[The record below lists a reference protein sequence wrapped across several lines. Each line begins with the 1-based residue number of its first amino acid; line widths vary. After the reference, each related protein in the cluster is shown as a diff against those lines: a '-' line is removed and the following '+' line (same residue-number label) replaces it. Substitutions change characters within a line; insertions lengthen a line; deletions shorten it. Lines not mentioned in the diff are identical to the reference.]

1 MTELSMLFGMNPQ
14 DVAEILEEIGVLLEI
29 QGENPFK
36 TRAYSNAARAI
47 EKLEEPLDALVRENR
62 LKDVRGLG
70 SSTREKVE
78 ELVLTGN
85 LKFYEDLKAKTPP
98 GIFEIMEIP
107 GLGPKKIKALKEN
120 LDIDSIE
127 KLKIACESGKVAQ
140 LSGFGAKTEKKI
152 LEGIELRK
160 EFSARHSMSAAWAIA
175 TPIIEAL
182 RAHEDTLRCEI
193 AGSLRRYKETIG
205 DLDFLVSTKSPAAIG
220 DYFVE
225 LEAVKKVLLKGETKI
240 SVLLDRGIQADL
252 RMVSDKE
259 FPFALNYFTGSKEH
273 NVEMRRRAIQKGL
286 RLNEYGLFR
295 SKQETR
301 DQSLLVNCHTE
312 EEIYAQLGLDY
323 IVPEMREDRGEF
335 EDAEKGQLPRLIEW
349 TEIRGSLHNHSN
361 WSDGRE
367 TLEEIAR
374 FMRDEL
380 GLSYWAITDH
390 SKSSFQANGLDEER
404 LRRQVEEIRKLNS
417 ALRKE
422 DDGFELLTGTE
433 VDILP
438 DGTLDFDDDLLAELD
453 VVVASVHSSFT
464 QPEKKMT
471 ERIISAVKNP
481 NVTMVGHLT
490 GRLLLMRKA
499 YAVDQ
504 KAVIDACAKHG
515 TWIELNCNPR
525 RFDMD
530 WRLWRYAV
538 SKGVKCVINCDAHA
552 NDHAAFLRLG
562 AHQARKA
569 GLRSKDVINTL
580 SLADLKKELAS
591 T

>member
-1 MTELSMLFGMNPQ
+1 MNPQ

-47 EKLEEPLDALVRENR
+47 ERLEESLDLLVEENR

-70 SSTREKVE
+70 SSTLKKVE
-78 ELVLTGN
+78 ELVRTGKLEYYEE
-85 LKFYEDLKAKTPP
+85 LKSQIPP

-107 GLGPKKIKALKEN
+107 GLGPKKIKILKDQ
-120 LDIDSIE
+120 LGIDSIE
-127 KLKIACESGKVAQ
+127 KLKTACESNQVSE
-140 LSGFGAKTEKKI
+140 LSGFGTKTQTKI
-152 LEGIELRK
+152 LEGIELRR
-160 EFSARHSMSAAWAIA
+160 EFSSRHSLSSAWAIA
-175 TPIIEAL
+175 APILDAL
-182 RAHEDTLRCEI
+182 RAHESTIRCEI

-205 DLDFLVSTKSPAAIG
+205 DLDFLVSTKDPAAIA
-220 DYFVE
+220 DCFVK
-225 LEAVKKVLLKGETKI
+225 LDSVKKVLVRGDTKV
-240 SVLLDRGIQADL
+240 SVVLDRAIQADL
-252 RMVSDKE
+252 RMVSDQE
-259 FPFALNYFTGSKEH
+259 YPFALNYFTGSKEH
-273 NVEMRRRAIQKGL
+273 NVEMRRRAIQRGL

-295 SKQETR
+295 SKEETR
-301 DQSLLVNCHTE
+301 DPELLEKCFTE
-312 EEIYAQLGLDY
+312 EEIYQKLGLDF

-335 EDAEKGQLPRLIEW
+335 ELAEKGELPRLIEW

-367 TLEEIAR
+367 TLEEIAEY
-374 FMRDEL
+374 MRDEL

-404 LRRQVEEIRKLNS
+404 LKRQLEAIQKLNQK
-417 ALRKE
+417 LGQ
-422 DDGFELLTGTE
+422 DGDSFQLLSGSE

-438 DGTLDFDDDLLAELD
+438 DGSLDFDDELLAELD
-453 VVVASVHSSFT
+453 VVVASVHNSFT

-471 ERIISAVKNP
+471 QRIISAVKNP
-481 NVTMVGHLT
+481 HVHILGHLT
-490 GRLLLMRKA
+490 GRLLLLRNA
-499 YAVDQ
+499 YQVDQ
-504 KAVIDACAKHG
+504 KAVIDACAKNG

-530 WRLWRYAV
+530 WRLWRYAI
-538 SKGVKCVINCDAHA
+538 SKGVKCVINCDAHK

-569 GLRSKDVINTL
+569 GLRSMDVINTMNL
-580 SLADLKKELAS
+580 SDLKKALKS
-591 T
+591 IK